1 MQTGTDDG
9 ASPAGAVVE
18 PTGQE
23 ISYRVFTTAHDRV
36 VNAATLAGR
45 DELEQLRRSWTPSSA
60 PRARR
65 WRGWRKN
72 SSAC

>member
-1 MQTGTDDG
+1 M
-9 ASPAGAVVE
+9 VE

-23 ISYRVFTTAHDRV
+23 ISYRVFTTAHDQV

-45 DELEQLRRSWTPSSA
+45 DELEQLRRTLDAELSA
-60 PRARR
+60 TRTTVARLA
-65 WRGWRKN
+65 KN